1 MLYDTHAH
9 LDMKHFDKDR
19 QQVIQRARKEQ
30 IEVITVG
37 IDLKSSQKA
46 VKMAN
51 EHKLRCGV
59 GIHPHQA
66 KGYKKT
72 AKAMAQVEDLARK
85 NKRVVAIGEIGLD
98 YYRNYSSPKDQKR
111 TFKAQLE
118 LAERLTL
125 PVIVHNRDADEDV
138 YTILKNFNLAG
149 VIHSFFGHL
158 NLGKRFIQM
167 GFYLGIS
174 GPITFPNPGHQ
185 KAVKKLLLE
194 RLLVETD
201 CPYLTPV
208 PHRGKRNEP
217 AYLKYI
223 AGEIAKLKGIKLE
236 KVSEQT
242 TANAEK
248 IFELST

>member
-9 LDMKHFDKDR
+9 LDMKQFDKDR
-19 QQVIQRARKEQ
+19 QQVIQRARKDQ

-37 IDLKSSQKA
+37 VDLKSSQEA
-46 VKMAN
+46 VKLAD
-51 EHKLRCGV
+51 EHKLYCGV
-59 GIHPHQA
+59 GIHPHEA

-72 AKAMAQVEDLARK
+72 AKAMAQLEDMIRK

-98 YYRNYSSPKDQKR
+98 YYRNYSPSEDQKR
-111 TFKAQLE
+111 TFKAQLK

-138 YTILKNFNLAG
+138 YTILKNFDLTG

-158 NLGKRFIQM
+158 NLGEKFIQM

-174 GPITFPNPGHQ
+174 GPITFPNAGHR
-185 KAVKKLLLE
+185 KAVKKLPFE

-217 AYLKYI
+217 AYVKYV

-236 KVSEQT
+236 EVEEQT
-242 TANAEK
+242 TANAKK
-248 IFELST
+248 IFEL